1 MASFINPLQKT
12 KVGFCYKIL
21 NGLLDD
27 DSDFES

>member
-12 KVGFCYKIL
+12 KVGFGYKIL
-21 NGLLDD
+21 NGFLD